1 MRYWSEG
8 KAAAAAIMTS
18 AAVLSATFGFAGLMR
33 KPQAAR
39 SAPEPVKPN
48 HGFITATLTIDPAN
62 GRKLFLL
69 NCAHCHGDDARGDEG
84 PNLYDLRKSDDRIH
98 TIITAGIKGEMPSFV
113 KKLGDDDIRSLT
125 AYLRTLKS

>member
-8 KAAAAAIMTS
+8 KAAAAAILTS
-18 AAVLSATFGFAGLMR
+18 AVVLSAIFGFAGLMR
-33 KPQAAR
+33 APQAAP
-39 SAPEPVKPN
+39 SPTEAVKTN
-48 HGFITATLTIDPAN
+48 QALLTATLTMDPAS

-84 PNLYDLRKSDDRIH
+84 PNLYDLHKSDERIH

-125 AYLRTLKS
+125 